1 MVVRIDT
8 KNWLGN
14 YNSRVKYFN
23 DQRHLDNYLNK
34 CYSNELT
41 SKVIGITVIES

>member
-1 MVVRIDT
+1 MIVRIDK

-14 YNSRVKYFN
+14 YTSSVKHFN
-23 DQRHLDNYLNK
+23 NEKHLDNYLNK

-41 SKVIGITVIES
+41 SKVIGIQIIES